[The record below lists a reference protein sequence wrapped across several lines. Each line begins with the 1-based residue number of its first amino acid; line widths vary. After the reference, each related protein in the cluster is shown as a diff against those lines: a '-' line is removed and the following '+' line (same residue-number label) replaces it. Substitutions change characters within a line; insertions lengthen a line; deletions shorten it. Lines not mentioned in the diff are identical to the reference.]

1 MSPGVAEDVFPTQEK
16 LHHRPGMEVLPQPN
30 HFIFVRHF
38 GFVIINNT
46 VGIQILDKSGFRIL
60 RGVQCVNGPVLE
72 WSAWPIKYPVT

>member
-1 MSPGVAEDVFPTQEK
+1 MSSQRRRNFIIDQVWKF
-16 LHHRPGMEVLPQPN
+16 LPSLN
-30 HFIFVRHF
+30 HFLFVRHF